1 MKYLKKYTLSLIGFI
16 LTIPLFIIGTFSFI
30 ISKGKF
36 DFCYDVKLI
45 DKFIHWVYEW
55 SFQDN

>member
-1 MKYLKKYTLSLIGFI
+1 MKYLKKYTLALIGFI

-36 DFCYDVKLI
+36 DFCVKLI
-45 DKFIHWVYEW
+45 ERNLFIGFMNG